1 MGRPKNS
8 VCQLIPT
15 SNLIESNL
23 NYPLRTVEMKRLFSS
38 QVKSRRVE
46 VEDDSRCIK
55 QLKIYMYRY
64 LLISPRSSNHSDP
77 KDRNKLCALGKNN
90 PLMFVMY
97 ALGLPHVKMGF

>member
-1 MGRPKNS
+1 
-8 VCQLIPT
+8 
-15 SNLIESNL
+15 
-23 NYPLRTVEMKRLFSS
+23 MKRLFSS

-90 PLMFVMY
+90 PLMFEMY